1 MDPPPDDE
9 EYASSHLYRID
20 RDEDLVASYWRTHRK
35 PATYSEEHT
44 MGLQQEPFVRRQQRN
59 NKIAPAISSA
69 RSSQFSPTHPNTAIS
84 SPPTSPFFSSDDMGS
99 VSAPLKVWQKSSMR
113 NPNVYS
119 RSPGNPSPPASL
131 EDMSRVERSALC
143 FGGSLPKLGQK
154 SHKRTKESRKGKG
167 KDQDRSDVIID
178 TSGCSNNMPQ
188 NSLSSQETPPGSNK
202 SIPSATNESIN
213 VTSDSTSFS
222 CADNMADSCGSTQPQ
237 ASGSTQPTSDFNGS
251 GSGSGNGTLEHSK
264 KQRPTIPRIIIPDG
278 TSINL
283 STPPTTP
290 RPQVRQ
296 IRPRQMPVPI
306 WPSRFIQ
313 FRDRLKASRR
323 MAFFK
328 WSKPSVPTEQIAQ
341 GQNANPKEPEP
352 TTAPTEAALAHPDT
366 TAATNGDPALT
377 HLGFSP
383 AFGILGIPFY
393 STVPE
398 SETSSQKDIWWDYE
412 DSDDEPSH
420 GGWCSKERWR
430 HVFCTG
436 PGLTNTG
443 KRLVTTTL
451 GLVVILALALT
462 ALGRI
467 RNQNQVSDVIP
478 ESLDGK
484 VFEAQVMVIRDFQE
498 QRANMTLEKRQGEA
512 SDERLKGTKIPF
524 WEHTLRKG
532 CFRELCEIED
542 TWNEFIAFMNPVSFG
557 INLPQNWPSL
567 CNSCIEISR
576 NQFVYQTTV
585 RVLGDLSQCDT
596 TPPPPSSTVPTTP
609 SPISASKIQPVV
621 NTGRAPPPSSPI
633 PHKNH
638 GHRTRTSVRKPTI
651 SKSTSKPLFQTPDA
665 RKAALPKRQVE
676 AAQETFPTLIVDPA
690 TFSNLTEYDSVNA
703 IQSKEKL
710 LVQFRFVLCDD

>member
-484 VFEAQVMVIRDFQE
+484 VFEAQ
-498 QRANMTLEKRQGEA
+498 
-512 SDERLKGTKIPF
+512 
-524 WEHTLRKG
+524 
-532 CFRELCEIED
+532 
-542 TWNEFIAFMNPVSFG
+542 
-557 INLPQNWPSL
+557 
-567 CNSCIEISR
+567 
-576 NQFVYQTTV
+576 
-585 RVLGDLSQCDT
+585 
-596 TPPPPSSTVPTTP
+596 
-609 SPISASKIQPVV
+609 
-621 NTGRAPPPSSPI
+621 
-633 PHKNH
+633 
-638 GHRTRTSVRKPTI
+638 
-651 SKSTSKPLFQTPDA
+651 
-665 RKAALPKRQVE
+665 
-676 AAQETFPTLIVDPA
+676 
-690 TFSNLTEYDSVNA
+690 
-703 IQSKEKL
+703 
-710 LVQFRFVLCDD
+710 